1 MLKLNVSSLQNALL
15 PLSVKISSFFLS
27 PSVFLTSV
35 RSSIYRF
42 SETHDSLGEL
52 SMIRWASGVS
62 LTDGA
67 NMICAYNFVL
77 DFIMKF
83 SVKFIFLVF

>member
-1 MLKLNVSSLQNALL
+1 
-15 PLSVKISSFFLS
+15 
-27 PSVFLTSV
+27 
-35 RSSIYRF
+35 
-42 SETHDSLGEL
+42 
-52 SMIRWASGVS
+52 MIRWASGVS